1 MEAED
6 KGHRHGNFPNYY
18 SFHPPQNRLHILE
31 QCGLMTYM
39 RRGLVVGADD
49 VSDLDEDR
57 SKLISPRKKA
67 RLDDD
72 KASCLAAG
80 KATNDL
86 MAEKDYII
94 YYCDLGCNEG
104 DLTMAMASSLRK
116 AVHNNELS
124 VRCLGLDID
133 ETLVQRASKKFSGK
147 YADKSEKQEFMPV
160 FRDCNL
166 CSNDEHNNAC
176 SSFFSNTKNAQQE
189 IIPRKMFFLTT
200 IFSATMWIHIHAG
213 DDGLTKFLERAC
225 GWTKKYLL
233 IEPQHSGW

>member
-31 QCGLMTYM
+31 QCGLIAYI
-39 RRGLVVGADD
+39 RRGLIVGADD
-49 VSDLDEDR
+49 VSELGEDR
-57 SKLISPRKKA
+57 AGTSPRKKA
-67 RLDDD
+67 RLDDN
-72 KASCLAAG
+72 ASCVAAG
-80 KATNDL
+80 EATNDL
-86 MAEKDYII
+86 MAEKDDII

-104 DLTMAMASSLRK
+104 DLTMAMAASLGK
-116 AVHNNELS
+116 AVHNSEHT

-133 ETLVQRASKKFSGK
+133 ATLVQRASEKNSHKHVD
-147 YADKSEKQEFMPV
+147 DKSDTQKFMPV
-160 FRDCNL
+160 FKDCNL

-176 SSFFSNTKNAQQE
+176 SSFFSNTTNTHQE

-200 IFSATMWIHIHAG
+200 IFSTTMWIHIHAG